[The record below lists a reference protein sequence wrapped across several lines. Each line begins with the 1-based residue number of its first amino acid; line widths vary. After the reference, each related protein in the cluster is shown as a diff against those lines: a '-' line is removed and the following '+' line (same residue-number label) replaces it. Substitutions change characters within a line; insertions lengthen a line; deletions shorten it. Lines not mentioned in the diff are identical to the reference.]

1 MNKGGILALLM
12 AVMMLIISVPASAAT
27 VTIPGAPAV
36 VTLPEEGISIP
47 DGAYMRA
54 LTPDG
59 TAGGHVNFQFN
70 DGESNVFGA
79 PLWDIASGIIGAT
92 ISAHVVYNGADEAAV
107 KEWDLTDVPI
117 TGYSKASTGAR
128 LGVTLENIIAHSN
141 GAINSAADFGT
152 ITANGYIAD
161 NETPAHALTNIVLKA
176 GTSTYYAGVPG
187 KEVNT
192 DPFPEGTVFLSAQK
206 FAKGGSGEIHN
217 AGVAWG
223 GYDLFYMGSGHNIT
237 FIAKESGTYDVWE
250 LTSTHAGQAGR
261 AATLDINGTTATVS
275 DTTDRGQFSMMWA
288 KTNAT
293 VTLEEG
299 EMVTVTV
306 NCGSMGRFAGAA
318 FVPTES
324 ATPTENF
331 ITTSGAEGS
340 ISNNDLLSLHE
351 FTTSK
356 FTYGPDVN
364 VTVDGAAV
372 AAVAHSAA
380 NAGIASPA
388 TDAIGKTII
397 NATVSDAL
405 VSAKKLPVPAGK
417 VLAYLNGKK
426 VVNPDV
432 TYITENDVIT
442 TQTVT
447 DGFTPFSFG
456 DLWVK
461 ISNMQEISGALNVF
475 FKKTNIGTD
484 GKEAAIRADLLG
496 GDLNN
501 LVGAHFNG
509 FLTPRYAGKSDKL
522 VSNNGYTLFR
532 NQAIKSVD
540 FNYSDANYRAITSG
554 SVSYTDMDAYQT
566 EDNKT
571 YVKDA
576 NGNILGVNPN
586 TVADDPYCYVG
597 ANLYLT
603 DKYTTGETIVI
614 DNGTHKLITVD
625 GADELFIVVKNA
637 DGTIA
642 SAGSHMVTWT
652 TPYALTLTAG
662 QKAYVWR
669 YSNYI
674 GTNMMPLCTV
684 VE

>member
-12 AVMMLIISVPASAAT
+12 AVMMLLISVPASAAT

-47 DGAYMRA
+47 NEAYKRA

-70 DGESNVFGA
+70 ENDAFGA
-79 PLWDIASGIIGAT
+79 KLATIGNGIIGAT

-117 TGYSKASTGAR
+117 TGYSKASIGAR

-141 GAINSAADFGT
+141 GAINTAADFGT
-152 ITANGYIAD
+152 ITQNGYIAD

-176 GTSTYYAGVPG
+176 GTSTYYAGTSTTI
-187 KEVNT
+187 NT

-206 FAKGGSGEIHN
+206 FAKGSTGQVFTAE
-217 AGVAWG
+217 WG
-223 GYDLFYMGSGHNIT
+223 KYNLLYMGSGHNVS
-237 FIAKESGTYDVWE
+237 FVAKESGTYDVWE
-250 LTSTHAGQAGR
+250 LTSTHEGQAGR
-261 AATLDINGTTATVS
+261 MATLDINGTTATAS
-275 DTTDRGQFSMMWA
+275 DTANRGSKLMMWA

-306 NCGSMGRFAGAA
+306 NCGGMGRFAGAA
-318 FVPTES
+318 FVPTGS

-380 NAGIASPA
+380 NVGAVS
-388 TDAIGKTII
+388 TTVDAIGKTII

-426 VVNPDV
+426 VVNPD
-432 TYITENDVIT
+432 
-442 TQTVT
+442 
-447 DGFTPFSFG
+447 
-456 DLWVK
+456 
-461 ISNMQEISGALNVF
+461 EIG
-475 FKKTNIGTD
+475 
-484 GKEAAIRADLLG
+484 RASCRER
-496 GDLNN
+496 
-501 LVGAHFNG
+501 V
-509 FLTPRYAGKSDKL
+509 
-522 VSNNGYTLFR
+522 
-532 NQAIKSVD
+532 
-540 FNYSDANYRAITSG
+540 
-554 SVSYTDMDAYQT
+554 
-566 EDNKT
+566 
-571 YVKDA
+571 
-576 NGNILGVNPN
+576 
-586 TVADDPYCYVG
+586 
-597 ANLYLT
+597 
-603 DKYTTGETIVI
+603 
-614 DNGTHKLITVD
+614 
-625 GADELFIVVKNA
+625 
-637 DGTIA
+637 
-642 SAGSHMVTWT
+642 
-652 TPYALTLTAG
+652 
-662 QKAYVWR
+662 
-669 YSNYI
+669 
-674 GTNMMPLCTV
+674 
-684 VE
+684 

>member
-1 MNKGGILALLM
+1 MNKGGILALFM
-12 AVMMLIISVPASAAT
+12 AVMMLLISVPASAAT

-117 TGYSKASTGAR
+117 TGYSKTSTGAR

-223 GYDLFYMGSGHNIT
+223 RYDLFYMGSGHNIT
-237 FIAKESGTYDVWE
+237 FVAKESGTYDVWE

-261 AATLDINGTTATVS
+261 AATLDINGTTATVF

-318 FVPTES
+318 FVPTGS

-447 DGFTPFSFG
+447 DGFTPFTLDNSNLDSVHSSDEYVRF
-456 DLWVK
+456 LITQNL
-461 ISNMQEISGALNVF
+461 ISARIGADYQTTRPLDGAHLNGF
-475 FKKTNIGTD
+475 AKPRMAGTTMKIGTM
-484 GKEAAIRADLLG
+484 
-496 GDLNN
+496 
-501 LVGAHFNG
+501 
-509 FLTPRYAGKSDKL
+509 
-522 VSNNGYTLFR
+522 NGYVLFR
-532 NQAIKSVD
+532 NQTFDADRVNYAYIATADRILVD
-540 FNYSDANYRAITSG
+540 AYAKG
-554 SVSYTDMDAYQT
+554 SVKPVTDVNQAV
-566 EDNKT
+566 
-571 YVKDA
+571 VKD
-576 NGNILGVNPN
+576 GDTILGTHPN
-586 TVADDPYCYVG
+586 QLMADKYCYEW
-597 ANLYLT
+597 AELYIT